1 MTETRE
7 AAVDLWDALRRDGFS
22 LVEQAGV
29 DPALFVS
36 ITTTVLVG
44 AAIWFVLSN
53 LFG

>member
-1 MTETRE
+1 MTETRD
-7 AAVDLWDALRRDGFS
+7 ATADLWDALRRDGLN

-29 DPALFVS
+29 DPALFIS
-36 ITTTVLVG
+36 IATTVLVG

>member
-7 AAVDLWDALRRDGFS
+7 AAVDLWDAIRRDGLN

-36 ITTTVLVG
+36 IATTIIIG